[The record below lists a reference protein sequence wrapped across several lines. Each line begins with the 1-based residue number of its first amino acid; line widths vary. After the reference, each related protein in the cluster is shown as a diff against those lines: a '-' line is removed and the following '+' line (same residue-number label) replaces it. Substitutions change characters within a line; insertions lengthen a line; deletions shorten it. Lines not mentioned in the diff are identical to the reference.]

1 VRAASSLT
9 LNGSKGSVTPLLS
22 RVRSSWPPWCTVLA
36 VRCVELATVL
46 FPPDLHVGASSDV
59 LADGAALDAPVAMRY
74 APAEWV

>member
-1 VRAASSLT
+1 
-9 LNGSKGSVTPLLS
+9 
-22 RVRSSWPPWCTVLA
+22 
-36 VRCVELATVL
+36 VELATVL